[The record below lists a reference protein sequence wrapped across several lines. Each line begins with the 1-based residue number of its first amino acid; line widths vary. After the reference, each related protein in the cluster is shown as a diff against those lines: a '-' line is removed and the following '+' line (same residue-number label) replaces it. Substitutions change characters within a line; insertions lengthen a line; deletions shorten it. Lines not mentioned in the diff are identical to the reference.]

1 MLLAQ
6 AVSDRVA
13 TRCGS
18 NGFVEKMT
26 EAGSVVPIV
35 GHPTLRAARRGG
47 DREWHLAHRDPF
59 IHYGRIHLV
68 GEGFAQ
74 CRCAVMVIF
83 SNEVHS

>member
-35 GHPTLRAARRGG
+35 GHPTLRAAHRGG
-47 DREWHLAHRDPF
+47 DSEWHLAHRESSF
-59 IHYGRIHLV
+59 ITV
-68 GEGFAQ
+68 GSISSGKDLLS
-74 CRCAVMVIF
+74 VGVP
-83 SNEVHS
+83 